1 MSPHPLWLLP
11 LVLAGCA
18 TTPPPAQ
25 VTRFSAAPDV
35 ARGSAAPAPGSAPTL
50 EQANYES
57 AVGRELT
64 RLGFVGGDPMRYT
77 YSVDVTRTTRE
88 RTSRRSPVTIGIGG
102 GTGGWG
108 GGIGGGVSFGVG
120 GGGSRDTVVTRL
132 SVQMRERASGR
143 VVWEGRAEGV
153 SDATAAS
160 VDRLAAALFRD
171 FPGESGRT
179 VYVP

>member
-1 MSPHPLWLLP
+1 MNARPLLLVT
-11 LVLAGCA
+11 LALAGCA

-35 ARGSAAPAPGSAPTL
+35 ARGSIAPAPGSAPTL
-50 EQANYES
+50 EQANYEN
-57 AVGRELT
+57 AVGRELA
-64 RLGFVGGDPMRYT
+64 RLGFASDAAPRYT
-77 YSVDVTRTTRE
+77 YTADVTRTTRE
-88 RTSRRSPVTIGIGG
+88 RTQRRSPVTIGIGG

-132 SVQMRERASGR
+132 SVQMRERTSGR